1 MTDPAANID
10 SCKEMVMTVPLRFLI
25 ERLMDKGIPPSHIS
39 GLVRNV
45 LNVIGDG
52 GLFTTELVN
61 EQLELLG
68 WGPQVLDETSFQL
81 IVSVLE
87 SDFGYRVSHYDVT
100 KDKTDRLEELLRQE
114 ESP

>member
-1 MTDPAANID
+1 
-10 SCKEMVMTVPLRFLI
+10 MTVPLRFLI

-81 IVSVLE
+81 IVSLLE

-100 KDKTDRLEELLRQE
+100 QDKTDRREELLRQE
-114 ESP
+114 DSP